1 MKLKAGARLKSPVST
16 TEVVVVRAPSSDVD
30 LRCGGQPMVPIT
42 DVVTSGGRLEPAHMS
57 GTLLG
62 KRYAD
67 PESGLELLC
76 TKGGEGS
83 LSLGDEPLLVKDAK
97 SLPSSD

>member
-1 MKLKAGARLKSPVST
+1 M
-16 TEVVVVRAPSSDVD
+16 
-30 LRCGGQPMVPIT
+30 QPI
-42 DVVTSGGRLEPAHMS
+42 DAEPAGDLAIQDGFGG
-57 GTLLG
+57 GTKLG

-67 PESGLELLC
+67 EEVGIELLC

-83 LSLGDEPLLVKDAK
+83 LSLGTTILNVKDAK